1 MSKMGSILRSMSKM
15 ESLGRSNKLCGATS
29 NSHLLS
35 APPKDSV
42 KDDHAATVAVAATQL
57 HHEFSHCIVSV
68 CEIDRV

>member
-29 NSHLLS
+29 NSHLLF

-42 KDDHAATVAVAATQL
+42 KDDPAATVVATQL
-57 HHEFSHCIVSV
+57 HHEFSHCIVNV